1 MPRIPKRRPLRCLL
15 ALGVSAALV
24 LGLSACAAVKEDSLA
39 LSQPSGLGPVR
50 VHFLLCANVGEL
62 SGAVKCE
69 GGEHTETAQSM
80 LALTVPAG
88 WTGPDSFE
96 APSSSHGPTL
106 RYSRNQEVAKAFEYE
121 GENSEGELE
130 KFPPPGYE
138 EIGYLS
144 APYAEV
150 EGERDEWEVNVE
162 AAPPVAGGVPFAGNF
177 KAEVAYGWRE
187 INDEEGYPASRPIDC
202 HEGNALDEPIH
213 SDCSGTAGEAETTV
227 TDARVG
233 PAPAVS
239 APVGGKATLTFPLAA
254 ASTASPAPGFSLTAA
269 TSIPGG
275 SATPVEPT
283 YSPAYDATT
292 HRAAP
297 ASRAV
302 AVTMPPTTP
311 PGTYTVTLAA
321 HAAAGGTVTN
331 SGQIVVG
338 QLSLGL
344 GKAKRNLK
352 KGTATVS
359 VSVPAAGT
367 LAVTGKGIAKATK
380 SAPGPG
386 QLKVTIRAKGKAKKQ
401 LLAKG
406 KARVKP
412 NFVFIPANGAPVA
425 RPKPLILRI
434 KD

>member
-1 MPRIPKRRPLRCLL
+1 MRKPLRYILV
-15 ALGVSAALV
+15 LGAFAALV
-24 LGLSACAAVKEDSLA
+24 VGLSACAAYKAESF
-39 LSQPSGLGPVR
+39 SIGQPGGVGSVR
-50 VHFLLCANVGEL
+50 VHFVLCSSETGEDN
-62 SGAVKCE
+62 GIGDCE
-69 GGEHTETAQSM
+69 GAEETETSQTILS
-80 LALTVPAG
+80 LTVPKG
-88 WTGPDSFE
+88 WSGPASFE
-96 APSSSHGPTL
+96 VPSSTHGPTL
-106 RYSRNQEVAKAFEYE
+106 RFTRNQEVSEYFLFQPE
-121 GENSEGELE
+121 GESG
-130 KFPPPGYE
+130 PSSTYE
-138 EIGYLS
+138 NVGYLS
-144 APYAEV
+144 APFEEI
-150 EGERDEWEVNVE
+150 EGERNEWDVNVDFT
-162 AAPPVAGGVPFAGNF
+162 PPEAGGVPYAGTF
-177 KAEVAYGWRE
+177 EDEIGVGWRE
-187 INDEEGYPASRPIDC
+187 IDDAEGLTANRPIDC
-202 HEGNALDEPIH
+202 FEGWPEALEPPSEPIT
-213 SDCSGTAGEAETTV
+213 SACEFDVADGETTV

-331 SGQIVVG
+331 TGQIVVG

-386 QLKVTIRAKGKAKKQ
+386 QLKVTIRTKGKAKKQ

-406 KARVKP
+406 KTRVKP
-412 NFVFIPANGAPVA
+412 NFVFTPANGAPIA
-425 RPKPLILRI
+425 RPKPLILRLNR
-434 KD
+434 